1 MTDLLTPAELAE
13 MLGMS
18 LYQLMMLL
26 LQPIDGIT
34 FSFAPTVK
42 ITRKGLGLIARRMSE
57 ATLQLEY
64 TKAGA

>member
-18 LYQLMMLL
+18 
-26 LQPIDGIT
+26 
-34 FSFAPTVK
+34 
-42 ITRKGLGLIARRMSE
+42 E

>member
-1 MTDLLTPAELAE
+1 MTDLLTPAELVE

-34 FSFAPTVK
+34 KFHV
-42 ITRKGLGLIARRMSE
+42 
-57 ATLQLEY
+57 
-64 TKAGA
+64 